1 MENIRES
8 RVQHRK
14 CRRILLFPLP
24 LQGHINP
31 MIQLANILYS
41 KGFSITIIHTQFNAP
56 NPSKCPHF
64 TFHEIPDGL
73 LEDEASTADGVILFS
88 VLNSKCV
95 EPFRDSLANLLL
107 DAMDQEPVACLIT
120 DAAWHFTH
128 AVAEGFK
135 IPTIAMRTTSI
146 CSFLAFASFPLL
158 REKGYFPIQDS
169 RLEESVQELPPL
181 KVKDLPVIITRF
193 PATLHQL
200 FEKISNQAKA
210 CSGLI
215 WNSFEEIERDA
226 LSKLSQVFTVPIF
239 HIGPFHKYFPASSSL
254 ITPDQSCISWLDTQ
268 TPNSVLYVS
277 FGSLAAVNETE
288 FPEMAW
294 GLLHSNQPFLW
305 VVRPGSVRGSE
316 WSESLPDGFLEMV
329 GKRGY
334 IVKWAP
340 QQQVLAHPATGGFW
354 THSGWNSTLESIC
367 EGVPMIC
374 QPFSGDQRVN
384 ARYVSDVW
392 KIGIH
397 LEYNK
402 LERRDIE
409 RAIKGLMVE
418 TKGQG
423 MRQRMVSLKEKVNLC
438 IGHGGSSYHSLES
451 LTNYIMS
458 F

>member
-1 MENIRES
+1 
-8 RVQHRK
+8 
-14 CRRILLFPLP
+14 
-24 LQGHINP
+24 
-31 MIQLANILYS
+31 
-41 KGFSITIIHTQFNAP
+41 
-56 NPSKCPHF
+56 
-64 TFHEIPDGL
+64 
-73 LEDEASTADGVILFS
+73 
-88 VLNSKCV
+88 
-95 EPFRDSLANLLL
+95 
-107 DAMDQEPVACLIT
+107 
-120 DAAWHFTH
+120 
-128 AVAEGFK
+128 
-135 IPTIAMRTTSI
+135 
-146 CSFLAFASFPLL
+146 
-158 REKGYFPIQDS
+158 
-169 RLEESVQELPPL
+169 VQELPPL
-181 KVKDLPVIITRF
+181 KVKDLPVIKTRC

-200 FEKISNQAKA
+200 YEKISNQVKA

-239 HIGPFHKYFPASSSL
+239 HIGPFHKYFPASSSSL

-288 FPEMAW
+288 FLEMAW

-305 VVRPGSVRGSE
+305 VVRPGLVRGSE
-316 WSESLPDGFLEMV
+316 SSESLPDGFLEMV

-354 THSGWNSTLESIC
+354 THNGWNSTLESIC

-402 LERRDIE
+402 LERREIE

-418 TKGQG
+418 TKEQG
-423 MRQRMVSLKEKVNLC
+423 MRQRTVSLKEKANLC
-438 IGHGGSSYHSLES
+438 VSHGGSSYHSLET

>member
-1 MENIRES
+1 M
-8 RVQHRK
+8 
-14 CRRILLFPLP
+14 
-24 LQGHINP
+24 
-31 MIQLANILYS
+31 
-41 KGFSITIIHTQFNAP
+41 
-56 NPSKCPHF
+56 
-64 TFHEIPDGL
+64 
-73 LEDEASTADGVILFS
+73 
-88 VLNSKCV
+88 
-95 EPFRDSLANLLL
+95 
-107 DAMDQEPVACLIT
+107 
-120 DAAWHFTH
+120 
-128 AVAEGFK
+128 
-135 IPTIAMRTTSI
+135 
-146 CSFLAFASFPLL
+146 
-158 REKGYFPIQDS
+158 
-169 RLEESVQELPPL
+169 
-181 KVKDLPVIITRF
+181 
-193 PATLHQL
+193 
-200 FEKISNQAKA
+200 
-210 CSGLI
+210 
-215 WNSFEEIERDA
+215 
-226 LSKLSQVFTVPIF
+226 PIF

-288 FPEMAW
+288 FLEMAW

-305 VVRPGSVRGSE
+305 VVRPGSVLDSE

-334 IVKWAP
+334 IVKWTP
-340 QQQVLAHPATGGFW
+340 QQEVLAHAATGGFW
-354 THSGWNSTLESIC
+354 THNGWNSTLESIC

-402 LERRDIE
+402 LERREIE

-423 MRQRMVSLKEKVNLC
+423 MRQRIVSLKEKVNLC
-438 IGHGGSSYHSLES
+438 IGHGGSSYQSLES

>member
-1 MENIRES
+1 
-8 RVQHRK
+8 
-14 CRRILLFPLP
+14 
-24 LQGHINP
+24 
-31 MIQLANILYS
+31 
-41 KGFSITIIHTQFNAP
+41 
-56 NPSKCPHF
+56 
-64 TFHEIPDGL
+64 L

-88 VLNSKCV
+88 VLNSKCA
-95 EPFRDSLANLLL
+95 EPFRDSLADLLL
-107 DAMDQEPVACLIT
+107 DAKDQEPVACLIT
-120 DAAWHFTH
+120 DAVWHFTH

-135 IPTIAMRTTSI
+135 ISTIAMRTTSI
-146 CSFLAFASFPLL
+146 GSFLAFDSFPLL
-158 REKGYFPIQDS
+158 RERGYFPIQGALSSLSLCVCNFLIYYLKTFTKHFSFPPSFCLSSDS
-169 RLEESVQELPPL
+169 RLEESVQELSPL
-181 KVKDLPVIITRF
+181 KVKDLPVIKTRC

-215 WNSFEEIERDA
+215 WNSFEEIEGDA
-226 LSKLSQVFTVPIF
+226 LTKLGQVFSVPMF

-254 ITPDQSCISWLDTQ
+254 ITQDQSCISWLDTQ

-277 FGSLAAVNETE
+277 FGSIAAVNETE
-288 FPEMAW
+288 FLEIAW

-305 VVRPGSVRGSE
+305 VVRPGLVRGSE

-329 GKRGY
+329 GNRGY

-354 THSGWNSTLESIC
+354 THNGWNSTLESIC

-374 QPFSGDQRVN
+374 QPFFGDQRVN

-402 LERRDIE
+402 LERREIE

-418 TKGQG
+418 TKGQE
-423 MRQRMVSLKEKVNLC
+423 MRQRSLSLKEKVNLC
-438 IGHGGSSYHSLES
+438 LSHGGSSYRSLES